1 MSAQPSQLLID
12 AQPCAGGDVP
22 LDAACAGAMRL
33 QLAGQTD
40 LAAQLYGAILRQDPR
55 HHAANYCFGML
66 QVQSQRPAEG
76 IPHLL
81 AALETKPEQQDYWLG
96 LLEALLLAGRIAE
109 AESTLALGREHGL
122 AGASVEAFAKR
133 LHEASAAAAERDERT
148 LMSRV
153 QSKDYAAALALAR
166 SLTERFPAR
175 GLGFKILGAFLPT
188 ENGYDAALAA
198 LETAARLMPRDVETQ
213 LNLGLTLAKANRPAE
228 AERHLKSALK
238 LEPRLAAAHC
248 RLALVYEGQG
258 RFADAEASLRRSI
271 EMGHNPVAGDDEI
284 SRSHLLFLM
293 SHNPS
298 VGADALFAAHRRY
311 GDYFEGPLRGSW
323 PAHANSRDPERRLK
337 IGLVSGDLCNHAI
350 ATFVEPVLARLK
362 ASEGLELHAYYTN
375 PRQDE
380 VSGRLL
386 QNFRSWNIVGAL
398 DDAELAAVVMKDGI
412 DVLIDL
418 SGHTA
423 LNRLPM
429 FARKPAP
436 VQVTWMGYPGTT
448 GLRAMDYFFADP
460 HFLPPGEFD
469 RHFTEKLVYLPTAP
483 FQPQRSAPPVN
494 ALPALANGFVTFGS
508 FNRLGK
514 LNASTVDLWSKLLR
528 EIPGSRM
535 LLAGLDPQVD
545 RRPLLRRFADRGIAE
560 ERLTLHDRCGVL
572 TYLALH
578 HQVDLCLDTMPYNG
592 GTTTIH
598 GLWMGV
604 PTLTVAGPT
613 PASRQ
618 GAAILGQMQLHEFI
632 ARDSRDFIAR
642 GLHWNRHL
650 EELADLR
657 SRLRDRWQASADRK
671 PEVIAG
677 AIDQALRRMWRRW
690 CAQLPPESFS
700 TSAAGTIAG

>member
-1 MSAQPSQLLID
+1 
-12 AQPCAGGDVP
+12 
-22 LDAACAGAMRL
+22 
-33 QLAGQTD
+33 
-40 LAAQLYGAILRQDPR
+40 
-55 HHAANYCFGML
+55 
-66 QVQSQRPAEG
+66 
-76 IPHLL
+76 
-81 AALETKPEQQDYWLG
+81 
-96 LLEALLLAGRIAE
+96 
-109 AESTLALGREHGL
+109 
-122 AGASVEAFAKR
+122 
-133 LHEASAAAAERDERT
+133 
-148 LMSRV
+148 
-153 QSKDYAAALALAR
+153 
-166 SLTERFPAR
+166 
-175 GLGFKILGAFLPT
+175 
-188 ENGYDAALAA
+188 
-198 LETAARLMPRDVETQ
+198 
-213 LNLGLTLAKANRPAE
+213 
-228 AERHLKSALK
+228 
-238 LEPRLAAAHC
+238 
-248 RLALVYEGQG
+248 
-258 RFADAEASLRRSI
+258 
-271 EMGHNPVAGDDEI
+271 
-284 SRSHLLFLM
+284 
-293 SHNPS
+293 
-298 VGADALFAAHRRY
+298 
-311 GDYFEGPLRGSW
+311 
-323 PAHANSRDPERRLK
+323 
-337 IGLVSGDLCNHAI
+337 
-350 ATFVEPVLARLK
+350 
-362 ASEGLELHAYYTN
+362 
-375 PRQDE
+375 
-380 VSGRLL
+380 
-386 QNFRSWNIVGAL
+386 
-398 DDAELAAVVMKDGI
+398 MKDGI